1 MKLHA
6 YVKKPLKLHAR
17 LLEHD
22 EEVYTLEG
30 VMTGKAGK
38 HYYVVGIRNE
48 PYIVEKNIF
57 EESHDLIE
65 E

>member
-57 EESHDLIE
+57 EESHDLVE